1 MSTESN
7 PLTPVPANFNPG
19 PRPAGPTRNPQEI
32 TSMNFA
38 KNAGTLDRA
47 LRAIVGLV
55 LIALALTGTI
65 GAWGWIGV
73 VPLVTAALGWCP
85 AYTLLGIKTCPT
97 QQ

>member
-1 MSTESN
+1 
-7 PLTPVPANFNPG
+7 
-19 PRPAGPTRNPQEI
+19 
-32 TSMNFA
+32 MNFVN
-38 KNAGTLDRA
+38 NAGTVDRA

-73 VPLVTAALGWCP
+73 VPLFTAALGWCP

-97 QQ
+97 QE

>member
-1 MSTESN
+1 MN
-7 PLTPVPANFNPG
+7 LT
-19 PRPAGPTRNPQEI
+19 
-32 TSMNFA
+32 

-47 LRAIVGLV
+47 LRALRAILGLV
-55 LIALALTGTI
+55 LIPLALTGTI

-73 VPLVTAALGWCP
+73 IPLVTAALGWCP

>member
-1 MSTESN
+1 MEVI
-7 PLTPVPANFNPG
+7 LLERV
-19 PRPAGPTRNPQEI
+19 
-32 TSMNFA
+32 A
-38 KNAGTLDRA
+38 KLGQMGDTVRVRDGYA
-47 LRAIVGLV
+47 AIVRRLVRIAILGLV

-73 VPLVTAALGWCP
+73 IPLVTAALGWCP

>member
-1 MSTESN
+1 MN
-7 PLTPVPANFNPG
+7 LT
-19 PRPAGPTRNPQEI
+19 
-32 TSMNFA
+32 

-47 LRAIVGLV
+47 LRAILGLV

-73 VPLVTAALGWCP
+73 IPLVTAALGWWP

>member
-1 MSTESN
+1 MN
-7 PLTPVPANFNPG
+7 LT
-19 PRPAGPTRNPQEI
+19 
-32 TSMNFA
+32 

-47 LRAIVGLV
+47 LRALRAILGLV

-73 VPLVTAALGWCP
+73 IPLVTAALGWCP

>member
-1 MSTESN
+1 
-7 PLTPVPANFNPG
+7 
-19 PRPAGPTRNPQEI
+19 
-32 TSMNFA
+32 MNFA
-38 KNAGTLDRA
+38 KNAGTVDRA
-47 LRAIVGLV
+47 LRAIAGLV

-97 QQ
+97 QE